1 MTTLKTSIITLF
13 FAIATTAL
21 AQGPNNSGTYYS
33 AADGQKGAELKT
45 ALHNIIKSPSVVSY
59 NGLKEAYKKT
69 DVRPDGY
76 LRDWY
81 SNITS
86 FVPGSAFGTYK
97 KEGDAYNREHTVPQ
111 SGFNENS
118 PMKSDIVH
126 VVPSDGYINN
136 MRSDLPFGNVDKTKT
151 YKYSKNEY
159 SICGQSRTQGY
170 TGTVF
175 EPNDEVK
182 GDLARIYFYMAT
194 CYEDRIA
201 NWTGGIFGTNG
212 KYPGIVGWQLDLL
225 MSWSEL
231 DPVDEVETARNEA
244 CYGVQQN
251 RNPFVDYPGLEQLI
265 WGDKQGLAFSYDNY
279 EESLPVTG
287 ITLNEQHAEKP
298 VYNLRGMRVSG
309 VLTPGI
315 YIRGGKKFMVK

>member
-1 MTTLKTSIITLF
+1 MKHPKTILVTLLL
-13 FAIATTAL
+13 AIATAAT
-21 AQGPNNSGTYYS
+21 AQGPNNSGTYYR
-33 AADGQKGAELKT
+33 AADGQKGAALKT
-45 ALHNIIKSPSVVSY
+45 ALYNIIKDPKVVSY
-59 NGLKEAYKKT
+59 TGLKDAYKKT

-81 SNITS
+81 SNITK
-86 FVPGSAFGTYK
+86 FVPGSAFGSYK

-111 SGFNENS
+111 SWFNEKS

-136 MRSDLPFGNVDKTKT
+136 MRGNLPFGEVDKSKS
-151 YKYSKNEY
+151 YKSSANEY
-159 SICGQSRTQGY
+159 SLCGPCATEGY
-170 TGTVF
+170 YGTVF

-194 CYEDRIA
+194 CYEDQISG
-201 NWTGGIFGTNG
+201 WSGGIFGTSS
-212 KYPGIVGWQLDLL
+212 KYPGIADWQLDMLL
-225 MSWSEL
+225 LWSAI
-231 DPVDEVETARNEA
+231 DPVDDVETDRNEA
-244 CYGVQQN
+244 CYDVQKN

-265 WGDKQGLAFSYDNY
+265 WGDKKGLAFSYDNY

-287 ITLNEQHAEKP
+287 ITINEQHTEQP
-298 VYNLRGMRVSG
+298 IYNLRGLRVSR

-315 YIRGGKKFMVK
+315 YIRGGKKFTIK